1 MNATEH
7 IVELY
12 YRFVQKCFTISDVK
26 IPNGNNRQFDLLALK
41 PEKKNTQ
48 LFHIE
53 IGITNDEHWTV
64 GLDNLKKTFGY
75 KFTGNPKEKETTGN
89 KTDKAKGKNYLKP
102 ISDVYERYGF
112 KYEEVVRVYCLWYF
126 KFTNDEYN
134 LWRKEVA
141 KDLKV
146 EENKIILLSFRET
159 VLPELL
165 KEVKTNY
172 YDDDL
177 LRTLS
182 LLRQS
187 EIETSTTFNSVP
199 ANSGI
204 EKYFGTIDDVLK
216 VAEIDTIIYDK

>member
-12 YRFVQKCFTISDVK
+12 YRFVQNCFTISDVK

-41 PEKKNTQ
+41 PEKENTQ

-53 IGITNDEHWTV
+53 IGISHDEHWSV
-64 GLDNLKKTFGY
+64 GLDYLKKIFGY
-75 KFTGNPKEKETTGN
+75 KFTGNPKDKETTGN
-89 KTDKAKGKNYLKP
+89 KTDKAKRKNYLKP
-102 ISDVYERYGF
+102 ISSVYERYGF